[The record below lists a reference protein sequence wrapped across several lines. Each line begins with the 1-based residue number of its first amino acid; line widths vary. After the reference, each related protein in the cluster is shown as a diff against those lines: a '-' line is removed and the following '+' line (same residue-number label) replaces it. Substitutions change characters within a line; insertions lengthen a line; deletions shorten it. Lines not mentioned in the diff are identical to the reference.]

1 MHLHARNFARTHAPP
16 RFHSTHDDAEN
27 NGPYKWISPYDTRV
41 HIENGELI
49 MGIICKK
56 TVGAAGG
63 GLMHICQV
71 WCGVVCSAV
80 VWCCL
85 VWSGLMSRIAVWW

>member
-1 MHLHARNFARTHAPP
+1 MSFPAQ
-16 RFHSTHDDAEN
+16 
-27 NGPYKWISPYDTRV
+27 V

-71 WCGVVCSAV
+71 KNNNLETHFMHRFDNILLPA
-80 VWCCL
+80 
-85 VWSGLMSRIAVWW
+85 RERP

>member
-1 MHLHARNFARTHAPP
+1 MHAQWPGFFVHVILHALTHFPS
-16 RFHSTHDDAEN
+16 FHSINDNAEN

-49 MGIICKK
+49 MGINCKK

-71 WCGVVCSAV
+71 WCGVVWCGV
-80 VWCCL
+80 VWCGV
-85 VWSGLMSRIAVWW
+85 VWCGVVL

>member
-1 MHLHARNFARTHAPP
+1 MSFIAQ
-16 RFHSTHDDAEN
+16 
-27 NGPYKWISPYDTRV
+27 V

-71 WCGVVCSAV
+71 KTHFMHHDNNQCSFASLRV
-80 VWCCL
+80 AI
-85 VWSGLMSRIAVWW
+85 S

>member
-1 MHLHARNFARTHAPP
+1 MQGVILVGLLNFLAQ
-16 RFHSTHDDAEN
+16 
-27 NGPYKWISPYDTRV
+27 V

-71 WCGVVCSAV
+71 RNNTIEIILFLTFNNISLSA
-80 VWCCL
+80 
-85 VWSGLMSRIAVWW
+85 